1 MNWQDVKDISP
12 VVTACVAV
20 FTACVAVY
28 ATNSWLRG
36 IRNER
41 IDKALEAV
49 HDLRDRINR
58 VVAIRASPN
67 RDSVW
72 RAYSEAWDSRS
83 RFNQAYEVARRYYPK
98 RLLQATPREFTA
110 CLDDLKVHIDNGCDA
125 TVADRFRDRVSGIV
139 DRTAKA
145 LQETSWWYRVKNG

>member
-1 MNWQDVKDISP
+1 MDWQTVKDISP
-12 VVTACVAV
+12 VVSAGLAV
-20 FTACVAVY
+20 LTLGVAVY
-28 ATNSWLRG
+28 ATNTWLRG

-83 RFNQAYEVARRYYPK
+83 RFNQAYEVARRYYQK
-98 RLLQATPREFTA
+98 RLLETPPSEFTA
-110 CLDDLKVHIDNGCDA
+110 RLDILKEYIDDGCSDKVADEFKA
-125 TVADRFRDRVSGIV
+125 TVNGIV
-139 DRTAKA
+139 ERTAKA
-145 LQETSWWYRVKNG
+145 LKETSCWYRVRNG